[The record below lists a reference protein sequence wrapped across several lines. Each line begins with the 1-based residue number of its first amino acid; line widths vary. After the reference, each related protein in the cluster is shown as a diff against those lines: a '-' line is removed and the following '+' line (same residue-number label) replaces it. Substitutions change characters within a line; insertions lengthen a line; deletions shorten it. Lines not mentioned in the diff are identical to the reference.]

1 MKCGLTHSVLWTE
14 ETMLVNPFHQK
25 GQTSPEV
32 GGKGEKL
39 NVLILVFALKKRH
52 VLFFCHMRALK
63 CLT

>member
-32 GGKGEKL
+32 GGKGEK
-39 NVLILVFALKKRH
+39 
-52 VLFFCHMRALK
+52 
-63 CLT
+63 